1 MNVVFRP
8 PTDADVKA
16 IAANMRA
23 MDRLECEIMGEHSAE
38 GALRAGIRHGDTLTV
53 EINGEPVAMFGLAQY
68 SILDDEAAPWL
79 LGVEGMERYARVL
92 LTHTKPILAR
102 MLGSCEALA
111 NYVHADNRNAIRFLR
126 WCGFSF
132 GEAIEKGG
140 HLFVRFEMTRRGH

>member
-1 MNVVFRP
+1 MKVVFRP
-8 PTDADVKA
+8 PTISDVHE

-23 MDRLECEIMGEHSAE
+23 MDRLECEVMGNHTPEE
-38 GALRAGIRHGDTLTV
+38 ALRAGMAHGQAVTA
-53 EINGEPVAMFGLAQY
+53 EIDGRPVAMFGLAQA
-68 SILDDEAAPWL
+68 SLLDDEAAPWL

-92 LTHTKPILAR
+92 VMHTKRYLTG
-102 MLGSCEALA
+102 MLEQCEALA

-140 HLFVRFEMTRRGH
+140 HLFVRFEMKRA